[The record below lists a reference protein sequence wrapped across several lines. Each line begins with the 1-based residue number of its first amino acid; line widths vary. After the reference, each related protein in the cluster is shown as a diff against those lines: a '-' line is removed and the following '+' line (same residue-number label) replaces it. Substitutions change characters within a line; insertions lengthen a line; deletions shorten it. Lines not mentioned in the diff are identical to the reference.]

1 MDFKVSVGCI
11 TGDCWVLPLY
21 SASMTLRHGYP
32 KQAMDT
38 RCYPCLCSNG
48 QMHLDLVVSGCDRD
62 PNQPGMTDEF
72 ATKQWYLS
80 MIKQRYARGLLG
92 L

>member
-1 MDFKVSVGCI
+1 MDFKVSVDCI
-11 TGDCWVLPLY
+11 TAIVGLSRY

-48 QMHLDLVVSGCDRD
+48 QMHLDLVVSGSQSLCDWFPPTCD
-62 PNQPGMTDEF
+62 PGMSSASECQPGMTD
-72 ATKQWYLS
+72 
-80 MIKQRYARGLLG
+80 
-92 L
+92 